1 MWPLIGSSQDE
12 QHAGLLLT
20 DAEAGVDA
28 IGTVAQAVDIIG
40 EGEMAGTAVILA
52 KVEVTAGA
60 VAGMEATDAEA
71 GVIGA
76 TETEAGVVA
85 AETVAVEGMTGAEEE
100 MGVEDAGFA
109 AC

>member
-1 MWPLIGSSQDE
+1 MWPLTGSPQDE
-12 QHAGLLLT
+12 QHAGFLLT

-28 IGTVAQAVDIIG
+28 IGAMAQAVDIIG
-40 EGEMAGTAVILA
+40 EGEMAGTTVTLA
-52 KVEVTAGA
+52 KVEVTGA
-60 VAGMEATDAEA
+60 VAEMEATDAEA
-71 GVIGA
+71 GMIGA